1 MNAIWSGHQ
10 TLNKCANIKIDWME
24 ILAVGPKYKFKIYPW
39 PWHRPSPLLGLCIC
53 DWCIFR
59 CRIQSWE
66 TTWEA
71 SRQST
76 LYNQHWT
83 QRIHVGNDK
92 KDLKTFAKLC
102 GQWYVCQTLL
112 VVVSHLMKSRTL
124 WRPMSTLAALFHTF
138 PHYSTLCFN
147 HPMSPPATTMCLLH
161 YSDGGCGG
169 ADLNHH
175 TYPFCKITLFY
186 PRPWSKKARIGYK
199 NTQLL

>member
-1 MNAIWSGHQ
+1 MA
-10 TLNKCANIKIDWME
+10 
-24 ILAVGPKYKFKIYPW
+24 
-39 PWHRPSPLLGLCIC
+39 SPLTAARPLHL
-53 DWCIFR
+53 WLVHFSIF
-59 CRIQSWE
+59 IQSWE

-124 WRPMSTLAALFHTF
+124 WRPMSTLAALFHIF
-138 PHYSTLCFN
+138 PHISTLFHTLLQSSNVPTSHYTVSAALFRRGLWRRRLEPSHLPILQNHPFFIHDHDPKRPGLGTKTHNCFN
-147 HPMSPPATTMCLLH
+147 WNFSSPSQICE
-161 YSDGGCGG
+161 
-169 ADLNHH
+169 LNSLELGQKS
-175 TYPFCKITLFY
+175 PN
-186 PRPWSKKARIGYK
+186 W
-199 NTQLL
+199 